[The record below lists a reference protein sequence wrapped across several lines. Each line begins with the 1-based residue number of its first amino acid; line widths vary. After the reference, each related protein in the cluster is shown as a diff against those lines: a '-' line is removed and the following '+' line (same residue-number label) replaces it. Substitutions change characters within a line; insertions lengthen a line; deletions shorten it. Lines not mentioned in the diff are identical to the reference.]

1 MPHMNG
7 MKSILM
13 KLIRSGS
20 IGFMVRLKKTP
31 FLDKELSTI
40 EAGIVSMLLRATFK
54 IMLPSQ
60 DKLT

>member
-1 MPHMNG
+1 MNG

-31 FLDKELSTI
+31 FLDRELSII
-40 EAGIVSMLLRATFK
+40 EVGIVSMLLRETFK

-60 DKLT
+60 AKLT

>member
-1 MPHMNG
+1 MNG

-20 IGFMVRLKKTP
+20 IGFMVRLKKTS
-31 FLDKELSTI
+31 FLGREFSTI
-40 EAGIVSMLLRATFK
+40 VAGIVSMLLRETFQ

-60 DKLT
+60 AKLT